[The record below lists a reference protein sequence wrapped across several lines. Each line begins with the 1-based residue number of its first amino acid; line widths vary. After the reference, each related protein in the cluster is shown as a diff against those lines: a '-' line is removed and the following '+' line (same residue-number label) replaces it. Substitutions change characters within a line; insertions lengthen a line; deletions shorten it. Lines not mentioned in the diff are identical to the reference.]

1 MFLYFSCTCL
11 NKCSCYADV
20 GPVRPLGLA
29 PEARRAEQGAGA
41 LALAPAGGDQAE
53 AVIHNLEGLLAGVP
67 DYQGIEEV
75 PLAAQIHTVGVEPR
89 MHRLLMRVARAV
101 ACYREHNPPQ

>member
-1 MFLYFSCTCL
+1 M
-11 NKCSCYADV
+11 
-20 GPVRPLGLA
+20 RPLGLA

-41 LALAPAGGDQAE
+41 LALAPAGGYQAE
-53 AVIHNLEGLLAGVP
+53 NVIHNLEGLLAGFP

-75 PLAAQIHTVGVEPR
+75 PLAAQIHTVGVEPK
-89 MHRLLMRVARAV
+89 MHRLLRRVARAV